1 MREDSDERNSR
12 RRSIE
17 VVLGATSPAISAGA
31 PSTPTTP
38 TLAVA
43 KHAQSDAGNP
53 HQLHVIAQVTPS
65 ERSADGDS
73 KAADD
78 TAASSI
84 LDLPHK
90 VPQELQKGEPML
102 KVTSKKVMQR
112 IFRLDADRG
121 QIVWDS
127 KKKNKGECVH
137 HSRFSERS
145 DADVACPS
153 TVDLESIC
161 EVRWASAA
169 SAYRTSLSISASH
182 EPRWVSIIYQRTGE
196 YKALHLIAL
205 SNESLARWKKGLET
219 LQNARRALLGLE
231 VTPTGSLSQKENMWL
246 RQQWKDA
253 DSNTQDEKL
262 DLGEIIKLCKR
273 LGIQSTADDLAQK
286 FTKADTQRRGYLD
299 FAAFQQFVTQLK
311 RRSDIEEVLDV
322 QLQRSGS
329 SADDPAAERLMS
341 LETFCTFLREEQRV
355 RFRRFP
361 TLQFEA
367 KAIASPVKAR

>member
-1 MREDSDERNSR
+1 
-12 RRSIE
+12 
-17 VVLGATSPAISAGA
+17 
-31 PSTPTTP
+31 
-38 TLAVA
+38 
-43 KHAQSDAGNP
+43 
-53 HQLHVIAQVTPS
+53 
-65 ERSADGDS
+65 
-73 KAADD
+73 
-78 TAASSI
+78 
-84 LDLPHK
+84 
-90 VPQELQKGEPML
+90 ML